1 MLTPAQRSIRAR
13 IAANSRWAAEDGK
26 ANAQR
31 AQAGLRAK
39 FVRDTRERFPDLSDA
54 DIERRAE
61 SAYRAHMQRLSL
73 RSSKARGAE
82 ADAAELA
89 AGGGAG

>member
-13 IAANSRWAAEDGK
+13 MAANTRWSGEDGK

-39 FVRDTRERFPDLSDA
+39 FIREARERFPELSEA
-54 DIERRAE
+54 ETIRRAD
-61 SAYRAHMQRLSL
+61 SAFRAHMQRLAL
-73 RSSKARGAE
+73 KSSKVRQAGG
-82 ADAAELA
+82 DAA
-89 AGGGAG
+89 